1 MGKTHSAINILH
13 PYSHAGILAQARRIV
28 RLPPIAQINAI
39 AMLAVPL
46 WPLGRYSTR
55 IVTHW
60 GMQDMKHPQMN
71 RRATKVLK
79 VGENAVIIPKTISK
93 TDDTIN
99 DLRLPYESE
108 IAPQIGED
116 IAIDTNT
123 IVVKNAN

>member
-71 RRATKVLK
+71 RRATKALN

-93 TDDTIN
+93 TDDVIN
-99 DLRLPYESE
+99 DLRRP
-108 IAPQIGED
+108 
-116 IAIDTNT
+116 
-123 IVVKNAN
+123 